1 MPGVHHAACAACL
14 AVSHGWGWGIY
25 IDDRAPSTF
34 ALARLCSGAV
44 AALTRLGFFSSST
57 PLAVTR
63 PSRTPAL
70 ARGRGC
76 RCSSSVTSE
85 ALIGHSAQ
93 FAPCGAV
100 AGPGRAPGLA
110 KHRLLRAMETHKGE
124 ARSLDERTLL
134 PVHVHAEHHCAS
146 AHACEA
152 MIEVTSFLLPR
163 IARCTPVGSFC
174 SQLPHPVPLMLE
186 FILFLEFLPV
196 ILGGETGVLPAL
208 RTSSGRRRKASPEH
222 GRLRKQKRQRR

>member
-14 AVSHGWGWGIY
+14 AISHGWGIY
-25 IDDRAPSTF
+25 IDDGAPSTF
-34 ALARLCSGAV
+34 ALVQTSRRLSTCCALGRLCSGAV

-110 KHRLLRAMETHKGE
+110 QHRCAHKEFQLLIHICYFPALFSKYSTRMCD
-124 ARSLDERTLL
+124 SYMLL
-134 PVHVHAEHHCAS
+134 NTTVCMHVIQCQKWRVFVA
-146 AHACEA
+146 
-152 MIEVTSFLLPR
+152 R
-163 IARCTPVGSFC
+163 IAWPPAVHSGGNFC
-174 SQLPHPVPLMLE
+174 SL
-186 FILFLEFLPV
+186 
-196 ILGGETGVLPAL
+196 
-208 RTSSGRRRKASPEH
+208 
-222 GRLRKQKRQRR
+222 QRRHIRFRLINA

>member
-1 MPGVHHAACAACL
+1 LIDGTCWPRAPWRCLRLGPRLANPASGRDVAAHALRVRAACNRHRPGWQMPGVHHAACAACL
-14 AVSHGWGWGIY
+14 AVSHGWGIY
-25 IDDRAPSTF
+25 IDDGAPSTF
-34 ALARLCSGAV
+34 ALVQTSRRLSTCCALARLCSGAV

-110 KHRLLRAMETHKGE
+110 QHR
-124 ARSLDERTLL
+124 
-134 PVHVHAEHHCAS
+134 
-146 AHACEA
+146 
-152 MIEVTSFLLPR
+152 
-163 IARCTPVGSFC
+163 
-174 SQLPHPVPLMLE
+174 
-186 FILFLEFLPV
+186 
-196 ILGGETGVLPAL
+196 
-208 RTSSGRRRKASPEH
+208 
-222 GRLRKQKRQRR
+222 